1 MPSQTLHHGEETSY
15 AICGRND
22 QGGAKLYKPMGLMV
36 VLLIMERACQLAKL
50 KEHFT
55 LPLT

>member
-1 MPSQTLHHGEETSY
+1 MPSQTHHGEETSY

-22 QGGAKLYKPMGLMV
+22 QGAAKLHKPMGLMV

-50 KEHFT
+50 KEHLT
-55 LPLT
+55 LLLT